1 MQNTVEKETKY
12 TFVINNKNLEFEI
25 IVNDAI
31 YDIDNKYMLG
41 IINDFEEYK
50 WRLDYFIAFI
60 MGNIHETALT
70 IKERDYYINK
80 KDYAQIIEAS
90 SKNINLTDNKLGE
103 IGEIV
108 LYGIMRRYYS
118 AFKLVPKIFYKQN
131 KNMYAQGFDSVHIT
145 LENEDI
151 LLWLGEAKLWKN
163 IKDAMTN
170 VYETLKEHLEK
181 DFIKKELAFAYN
193 NEDFK
198 SLENEPSITKE
209 HYFKLKDMLNTTKSI
224 DNLKEYLHIPILII
238 YECNI
243 TKNAKEKSEEYKEY
257 VRNFIIE
264 KSKEFFNNLNEKIT
278 DYYKNISFH
287 LILFPIHDIEEVRN
301 KFKCKIEAYRC

>member
-12 TFVINNKNLEFEI
+12 TFAINNKNLEFEV

-50 WRLDYFIAFI
+50 WRLDYFIDFI
-60 MGNIHETALT
+60 MGNIYETALT
-70 IKERDYYINK
+70 IKEKDCYINSGEYHRITK
-80 KDYAQIIEAS
+80 AS

-170 VYETLKEHLEK
+170 VYETLKSHLEK

-209 HYFKLKDMLNTTKSI
+209 HYLKLKDMLNTTKSI

-238 YECNI
+238 YECGI
-243 TKNAKEKSEEYKEY
+243 TKNAKEKSEEYKKQ
-257 VRNFIIE
+257 VKNFII
-264 KSKEFFNNLNEKIT
+264 KNSKEFFNNLNEKIT

-287 LILFPIHDIEEVRN
+287 LILFPIHNIEEVRDI
-301 KFKCKIEAYRC
+301 FKYKIEVYRC

>member
-12 TFVINNKNLEFEI
+12 TFVIDNKNLEFEI

-50 WRLDYFIAFI
+50 WRLNYFIDFI
-60 MGNIHETALT
+60 MDNIHESALT
-70 IKERDYYINK
+70 IKEKDCYLNK
-80 KDYAQIIEAS
+80 EEYAQITKAS
-90 SKNINLTDNKLGE
+90 SKNINLTYNKLGE

-108 LYGIMRRYYS
+108 LYGIMRKYYS

-170 VYETLKEHLEK
+170 VYETLKNHLET
-181 DFIKKELAFAYN
+181 DFIKKELAFAYSN
-193 NEDFK
+193 DDFK

-209 HYFKLKDMLNTTKSI
+209 HYSKLKDMLNTAKSL

-238 YECNI
+238 YECDI
-243 TKNAKEKSEEYKEY
+243 TKDAKEK
-257 VRNFIIE
+257 
-264 KSKEFFNNLNEKIT
+264 
-278 DYYKNISFH
+278 
-287 LILFPIHDIEEVRN
+287 
-301 KFKCKIEAYRC
+301 